1 MKKLMLAA
9 LALGI
14 ALGSVSFAAQDAQ
27 TTDKATT
34 AKKKKAKKAKKTSDT
49 SAATTNK
56 M

>member
-14 ALGSVSFAAQDAQ
+14 ALGSVSFAAQDTSADSSK
-27 TTDKATT
+27 T
-34 AKKKKAKKAKKTSDT
+34 KTSKKHKKSKKSSD
-49 SAATTNK
+49 SSSTNK